1 MIFLEL
7 FYTFFCIGLFTIGGG
22 YAMIS
27 LIQTQV
33 VDVHGWITAQTF
45 ADVVAISQMTPGPI
59 GINSAT
65 YVGYSI
71 AETMG
76 YSQPLCVTASLL
88 ATCALVLPSFLVTY
102 WICRFYVRFKS
113 NNVFSSVLKCFKP
126 LAIGLMAA
134 AAILLA
140 TPETFIDP
148 KSWLFFAGAFILLMW
163 GKLSPI
169 LVIILAG
176 TASYFVYI

>member
-22 YAMIS
+22 YAMLS

-33 VDVHGWITAQTF
+33 VDVHGWISAQTF

-71 AETMG
+71 AETIG
-76 YSQPLCVTASLL
+76 YSQPLCIAASLL

-102 WICRFYVRFKS
+102 WICRLYLRLKS
-113 NNVFSSVLKCFKP
+113 NNVFGGVLKSFKP
-126 LAIGLMAA
+126 LVIGLMAA
-134 AAILLA
+134 AAILLI
-140 TPETFIDP
+140 TPETFIDI

-163 GKLSPI
+163 GRLSPI

-176 TASYFVYI
+176 AASYLVYI